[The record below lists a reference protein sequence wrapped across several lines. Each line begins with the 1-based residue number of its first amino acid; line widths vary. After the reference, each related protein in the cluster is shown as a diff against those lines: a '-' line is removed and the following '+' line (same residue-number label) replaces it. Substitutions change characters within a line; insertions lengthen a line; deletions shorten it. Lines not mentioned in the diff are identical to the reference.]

1 MANNRIA
8 DQKRLNEVDI
18 ISFKKESE
26 SKVGAVI
33 QLCQVGSFYP
43 STLPTSFVSEVC
55 LRGHKM
61 VAKASRSHQHK
72 GKQYPKQEVGKHI
85 FVYFHRFFSILLHF
99 CLPLNCQD

>member
-43 STLPTSFVSEVC
+43 STLPTLPTHTTEPDSEC
-55 LRGHKM
+55 SLKN
-61 VAKASRSHQHK
+61 
-72 GKQYPKQEVGKHI
+72 GK
-85 FVYFHRFFSILLHF
+85 
-99 CLPLNCQD
+99 